1 MAAKAAMAQG
11 YRPHAREDKPLAM
24 ISTLSTIDK
33 CRVRG
38 REALTAGGYE
48 VMVFYI
54 LGTRR

>member
-1 MAAKAAMAQG
+1 MAAMAQG

-38 REALTAGGYE
+38 REVLTARGYE